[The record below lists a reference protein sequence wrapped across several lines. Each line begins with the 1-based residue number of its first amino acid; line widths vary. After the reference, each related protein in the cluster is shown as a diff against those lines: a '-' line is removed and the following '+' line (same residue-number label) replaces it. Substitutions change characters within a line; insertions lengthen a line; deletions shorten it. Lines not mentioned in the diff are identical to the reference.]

1 MADNINEM
9 FAEDASRIQG
19 DVYFIQRDTGRVSAL
34 IKKETLPE
42 GMGHN
47 FTTPVVQRSNRTGGS
62 GWVEVQAPDGSD
74 NNCVPTP
81 GTTTSAIDLLSWT
94 ASKRVEKSDTIC
106 LDDAWAAY
114 DFGEQVMRK
123 REEFVNT
130 IVDLWE
136 DRDKDRFS
144 YYAGHKIVFNASL
157 TEGSSTTMPAT
168 AATYQI
174 NQALLDSIRSRAI
187 RDGAGREPY
196 AMKNGAP
203 LLPLILSDEAQ
214 RTLLLN
220 DASIRNDFNFAMMGK
235 GSEGSKILQRWGVD
249 TGYGGY
255 LHIIDTKMPRWNFTG
270 GAWVEVPF
278 YTTAA
283 ATIGTKQILNPDYL
297 NAEYEDA
304 FVWHPDVVHRMVPKT
319 RTTVGADTTFGGFDY
334 NGTVKWTNIPDLTN
348 NPLQN
353 QGQWFAQLYAAY
365 KPIKV
370 QYGYVIRFRR
380 CPNVIGSG
388 CPPYA

>member
-1 MADNINEM
+1 MADNINQM

-19 DVYFIQRDTGRVSAL
+19 DVNFIQRDTGRVSAL
-34 IKKETLPE
+34 MKKEALPE

-47 FTTPVVQRSNRTGGS
+47 FSTPVVQRSNRTGG
-62 GWVEVQAPDGSD
+62 GWTEVVDPTGAQ
-74 NNCVPTP
+74 NNCVPTA
-81 GTTTSAIDLLSWT
+81 GVTTSAIDILSWT
-94 ASKRVEKSDTIC
+94 ASKRVERSDTIC

-114 DFGEQVMRK
+114 DFTEQVMRK

-130 IVDLWE
+130 IVDIWE
-136 DRDKDRFS
+136 DSDKAGFFTA
-144 YYAGHKIVFNASL
+144 AGHKIVFNGSL
-157 TEGSSTTMPAT
+157 TEGTSTTMPAT
-168 AATYQI
+168 AATSQLT
-174 NQALLDSIRSRAI
+174 QALLDSIRSRAI

-220 DASIRNDFNFAMMGK
+220 DASIRRDFNYAEMGK

-255 LHIIDTKMPRWNFTG
+255 LHIIDTKMPRYNFTG

-283 ATIGTKQILNPDYL
+283 ATIGTKLVLNPDYL
-297 NAEYEDA
+297 TAEYEDA
-304 FVWHPDVVHRMVPKT
+304 YVWHPDVVHRMVPKT
-319 RTTVGADTTFGGFDY
+319 RTSVGADTQFGGFDY
-334 NGTVKWTNIPDLTN
+334 NGTVKWTNIPNLAD
-348 NPLQN
+348 NPLEN
-353 QGQWFAQLYAAY
+353 QGQWFAQLYRAY

-370 QYGYVIRFRR
+370 QYGYVLRFKR
-380 CPNVIGSG
+380 CPNIVTSP
-388 CPPYA
+388 CPAYA

>member
-1 MADNINEM
+1 
-9 FAEDASRIQG
+9 
-19 DVYFIQRDTGRVSAL
+19 
-34 IKKETLPE
+34 
-42 GMGHN
+42 
-47 FTTPVVQRSNRTGGS
+47 
-62 GWVEVQAPDGSD
+62 
-74 NNCVPTP
+74 
-81 GTTTSAIDLLSWT
+81 
-94 ASKRVEKSDTIC
+94 
-106 LDDAWAAY
+106 
-114 DFGEQVMRK
+114 MRK

-220 DASIRNDFNFAMMGK
+220 DASIRNDFNFALMGK

-255 LHIIDTKMPRWNFTG
+255 LHIIDTKMHRWNFTG

-334 NGTVKWTNIPDLTN
+334 NGTVKWTNIPDLNN

-370 QYGYVIRFRR
+370 QYGYVIRFKR
-380 CPNVIGSG
+380 CPNVIGSA
-388 CPPYA
+388 CPAYA